1 LFEDILTTY
10 GYLGVFLVSL
20 AVNLIPFTSP
30 SNMVIAGAVAF
41 LFPVMDPLSVG
52 LIVAVAATMAK
63 TAHYYVAAYV
73 GTKTTSRTKKLAS
86 YGRSL
91 GRWGAVAVFVAA
103 ATPIPDDPVVI
114 PLGLT
119 RYSPAKFFVA
129 YLLGKALV
137 SVAGAYIGRQSAQ
150 TFETI
155 FPSNEYVLVSAVLSV
170 LVASVLIKAD
180 VGALVSRF
188 KKAIRKS

>member
-1 LFEDILTTY
+1 LFEEILTTY
-10 GYLGVFLVSL
+10 GYLGLFLVSL

-30 SNMVIAGAVAF
+30 SNLVVAGAVAF
-41 LFPVMDPLSVG
+41 LFP
-52 LIVAVAATMAK
+52 IAK
-63 TAHYYVAAYV
+63 TAHYYLAAYV
-73 GTKTTSRTKKLAS
+73 GTKTTSSTKKLES

-91 GRWGAVAVFVAA
+91 GRWGALAVFVAA

-119 RYSPAKFFVA
+119 RYSPAKFFSA
-129 YLLGKALV
+129 YLLGKSVV
-137 SVAGAYIGRQSAQ
+137 SVAGAYIGRQSAL

-170 LVASVLIKAD
+170 LLASVLIKAD
-180 VGALVSRF
+180 MGALVSKL
-188 KKAIRKS
+188 KKSIRRA